1 MNLHNKTL
9 IFNNPLKQKLKIMK
23 KLIDISEET
32 AMELKILAIR
42 SKKTFKLYLEEL
54 LTDHI
59 KSQNK

>member
-1 MNLHNKTL
+1 
-9 IFNNPLKQKLKIMK
+9 MK

-59 KSQNK
+59 KNQKK